1 MESAPVILNV
11 ETALAACR
19 GDANLARALLERYR
33 ADLPEAR
40 AALLEARAAASPEW
54 ETVRKR
60 VHRLCSG
67 SAYLG
72 AERIADAARTLEE
85 SIARGSPDAPGRAS
99 QALAGA
105 IQDFL
110 NASLAEAFSK

>member
-33 ADLPEAR
+33 ADLPEER

-72 AERIADAARTLEE
+72 ADRGRRADTRGEHRARF
-85 SIARGSPDAPGRAS
+85 PGRPRAS
-99 QALAGA
+99 QPGAGWR
-105 IQDFL
+105 D
-110 NASLAEAFSK
+110 